1 MIIFKRTKD
10 VNVIPGYRCPL
21 SHQSI
26 LYYTVLYCTVL
37 YFTIL
42 LLCVCFEMLR
52 LAGLMQCSACQD
64 GCSGITVDDLK
75 DQLQR
80 HEGLLENLTISIG
93 KPGTSVNIIITQ
105 TC

>member
-1 MIIFKRTKD
+1 MIYFIRTKD
-10 VNVIPGYRCPL
+10 VDVIPRYRCPL
-21 SHQSI
+21 SLQSI
-26 LYYTVLYCTVL
+26 LYYTELYCIVL
-37 YFTIL
+37 YFTV